1 MEIQLKIIGA
11 LLILLALIHFIFPKY
26 FHWDKELSS
35 LSLVNRQMMQIHTLF
50 IALTLLLMGILCIN
64 SSNELIT
71 TNLGKR
77 VSLGFGIFW
86 GIRFFIQ
93 FIGYSKKHIEYFVL
107 EFAWNSN
114 SIISNCKFKL
124 FLVYHSI
131 HFDKP
136 PKCDTLKF

>member
-77 VSLGFGIFW
+77 VSLDFGVLGFLFSLLD
-86 GIRFFIQ
+86 IRKNF
-93 FIGYSKKHIEYFVL
+93 G
-107 EFAWNSN
+107 
-114 SIISNCKFKL
+114 
-124 FLVYHSI
+124 
-131 HFDKP
+131 
-136 PKCDTLKF
+136 

>member
-93 FIGYSKKHIEYFVL
+93 FIGYSKKLWIGKTFETLVHIFFSLLWAYLTWTF
-107 EFAWNSN
+107 
-114 SIISNCKFKL
+114 FKI
-124 FLVYHSI
+124 YI
-131 HFDKP
+131 A
-136 PKCDTLKF
+136 